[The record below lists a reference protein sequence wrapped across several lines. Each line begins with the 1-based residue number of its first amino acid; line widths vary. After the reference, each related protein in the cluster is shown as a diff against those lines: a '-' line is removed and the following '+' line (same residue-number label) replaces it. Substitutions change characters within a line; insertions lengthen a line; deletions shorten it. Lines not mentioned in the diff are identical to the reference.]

1 LAADAAITQAVCI
14 FPDLGVSIQRD
25 VCKPLALHVL
35 KLATTTLGFSHH
47 ACRGLHQVLF
57 ELAPKAT
64 QTWQQQAP
72 TTCGRVLDE
81 RFQQSAQVAYLP
93 IGVFWGPASQTD
105 PGFWNIS

>member
-1 LAADAAITQAVCI
+1 MAADAAITQAARV
-14 FPDLGVSIQRD
+14 FPDLGVSVRRD

-47 ACRGLHQVLF
+47 TRRGLRQVLF

-72 TTCGRVLDE
+72 TTCGIVLNE

-93 IGVFWGPASQTD
+93 IGVFGGQNPR
-105 PGFWNIS
+105 